1 MVLLLFSHQVQADY
15 QLGLE
20 AYQRGDYGR
29 AFDEWIN
36 VANSEPGEVHPA
48 LQAETLYALGML
60 FWLGQ
65 GVAQDTT
72 AAANWLRQAAELN
85 HAGAQAKLGY
95 LYSSGQGVPQN
106 DFEAFKWLLMAARQ
120 GDADAQ
126 YNLAVLY
133 REGLGVETDGSKAL
147 QWFREAASNGDA
159 ASALIV
165 AQYETGAPL
174 SPAAGGNPLA
184 DEGSRAST
192 LLQEPDPALEQR
204 GKSPLADEGS
214 RASALLQQPGSV
226 LEEAWI
232 RQRDPRHYTIQVIAL
247 RDRAK
252 LLHMI
257 AAHTEWSPWAIYQQT
272 HQGKP
277 LWVLVQG
284 DYPDAQQ
291 ARAAARDFPASIEH
305 SDKLWIRRFLML
317 QGSIP

>member
-1 MVLLLFSHQVQADY
+1 MTQPNLMTAVMVLLLFAYPAQADY

-29 AFDEWIN
+29 AFEEWIN
-36 VANSEPGEVHPA
+36 VANSEPGTVHPA
-48 LQAETLYALGML
+48 LRAETLYALGML

-65 GVAQDTT
+65 GVVQDTT
-72 AAANWLRQAAELN
+72 AAANWLRQAAQLN

-106 DFEAFKWLLMAARQ
+106 DFEAFKWLLMAAKQ

-133 REGLGVETDGSKAL
+133 REGLGVETDGGKAL

-165 AQYETGAPL
+165 AQYETGVAE
-174 SPAAGGNPLA
+174 SPA
-184 DEGSRAST
+184 
-192 LLQEPDPALEQR
+192 PA
-204 GKSPLADEGS
+204 
-214 RASALLQQPGSV
+214 QQPGSV
-226 LEEAWI
+226 LAEAWI
-232 RQRDPRHYTIQVIAL
+232 RQRDPQHYTIQVMAL

-257 AAHTEWSPWAIYQQT
+257 APHTTWSPWAIYQQT
-272 HQGKP
+272 YRGKP

-284 DYPDAQQ
+284 DYADAQQ
-291 ARAAARDFPASIEH
+291 ARAAARNFPASIEQ

>member
-1 MVLLLFSHQVQADY
+1 MTQPNLMTAVMVLLLFAYPAQADY

-29 AFDEWIN
+29 AFEEWIN
-36 VANSEPGEVHPA
+36 VANSAPGTVHPA
-48 LQAETLYALGML
+48 LRAETLYALGML

-65 GVAQDTT
+65 GVVQDTT
-72 AAANWLRQAAELN
+72 AAANWLRQAAQLN

-106 DFEAFKWLLMAARQ
+106 NFEAFKWLLMAARQ

-133 REGLGVETDGSKAL
+133 REGLGVETDGGKAL

-165 AQYETGAPL
+165 AQYETGVAV
-174 SPAAGGNPLA
+174 SPA
-184 DEGSRAST
+184 
-192 LLQEPDPALEQR
+192 PA
-204 GKSPLADEGS
+204 
-214 RASALLQQPGSV
+214 QQPGSV
-226 LEEAWI
+226 LAEAWI
-232 RQRDPRHYTIQVIAL
+232 RQRDPQHYTIQVMAL

-257 AAHTEWSPWAIYQQT
+257 APHTTWSPWAIYQQT
-272 HQGKP
+272 YRGKP

-284 DYPDAQQ
+284 DYADAQQ
-291 ARAAARDFPASIEH
+291 ARAAARNFPASIEQ